1 VFKFLDLDDQKTE
14 NFINLFEIYLV
25 LEGPM

>member
-1 VFKFLDLDDQKTE
+1 LDLDDQKTE